1 MRTAILK
8 ALESFFCTVKYKKVI
23 NGQIN
28 EVTTLYVNN
37 SVNQIGGEGDARPC
51 ALPRACTRA
60 PLPHVKLV
68 TDGRKTWLV
77 GEDGESLGIFTKS
90 LVAPPKRLHEFLLQ
104 DQSCKLLPKHRV
116 CNCLKKRI
124 DKNKNR
130 SVKYNVDR
138 KKSHWSNVQRCASLW
153 VCPVCAKPITE
164 GRRSELTIG
173 LDRWKNEFFGGA
185 ILLTLT
191 FSHSI
196 DMPLAVTQLGL
207 RKAYQYFVEHRQ
219 VKKIFEALKV
229 KHKIKGQEVTW
240 GENGWHPHNHILLLT
255 EHKNVGFAVYRDQLA
270 KIWIDCCVKAGLR
283 SPSMKHGL
291 DLQDGSYAEQYVSK
305 WGLPEEM
312 SKGHI
317 KQGRNGGYTPFDLLE
332 LSIEDKPIHGK
343 LPSKL
348 FQEFAVA
355 MKGQRQLVWG
365 RGLKKLLRIDE
376 KTDEEHA
383 QETEKNAIELVSVAN
398 YAFNL
403 LPIYQK
409 RHTYLDLVTADHET
423 GSNTANALLDELHQK
438 YITKIVQTE

>member
-1 MRTAILK
+1 M
-8 ALESFFCTVKYKKVI
+8 Y
-23 NGQIN
+23 G
-28 EVTTLYVNN
+28 NN
-37 SVNQIGGEGDARPC
+37 DVCQRGGEGVARPC
-51 ALPRACTRA
+51 ALLRACTRA
-60 PLPHVKLV
+60 PAPLPFCKLV
-68 TDGRKTWLV
+68 TNGSGKVWAVDENGKP
-77 GEDGESLGIFTKS
+77 LGIFTKS

-124 DKNKNR
+124 DKHKNR
-130 SVKYNVDR
+130 TVKYNESR
-138 KKSHWSNVQRCASLW
+138 KKAHWSNVQRCASLW

-164 GRRSELTIG
+164 GRRTELSIG
-173 LDRWKNEFFGGA
+173 LERWKKEFLGGCL
-185 ILLTLT
+185 LLTLT

-219 VKKIFEALKV
+219 VKKIFEFLGV
-229 KHKIKGQEVTW
+229 QHKIKGQEITW
-240 GENGWHPHNHILLLT
+240 GENGWHPHNHILLFT
-255 EHKNVGFAVYRDQLA
+255 QHAVHGFASYRDQLA
-270 KIWIDCCVKAGLR
+270 RIWMDSCIKAGLR

-291 DLQDGSYAEQYVSK
+291 DIQDGSHADKYVAK
-305 WGLPEEM
+305 WGLPEELT
-312 SKGHI
+312 KGHM
-317 KQGRNGGYTPFDLLE
+317 KKGKNGGYTPFDLLE

-348 FQEFAVA
+348 FQEYAIV

-376 KTDEEHA
+376 KTDEELA

-403 LPIYQK
+403 LTIYQK
-409 RHTYLDLVTADHET
+409 RHVYLELVTADYET
-423 GSNTANALLDELHQK
+423 GTNTANELLDALHQEH
-438 YITKIVQTE
+438 ITRMVQTE

>member
-1 MRTAILK
+1 MYDQNIQNP
-8 ALESFFCTVKYKKVI
+8 S
-23 NGQIN
+23 
-28 EVTTLYVNN
+28 
-37 SVNQIGGEGDARPC
+37 GGEGVARPC
-51 ALPRACTRA
+51 ALLRACTRA
-60 PLPHVKLV
+60 PAPLPFCKLV
-68 TDGRKTWLV
+68 TNGSGKVWAVDENGKP
-77 GEDGESLGIFTKS
+77 LGIFTKS

-124 DKNKNR
+124 DKHKNR
-130 SVKYNVDR
+130 TVKYNESR
-138 KKSHWSNVQRCASLW
+138 KKAHWSNVQRCASLW

-164 GRRSELTIG
+164 GRRTELSIG
-173 LDRWKNEFFGGA
+173 LERWKKEFLGGCL
-185 ILLTLT
+185 LLTLT

-219 VKKIFEALKV
+219 VKKIFEFLGV
-229 KHKIKGQEVTW
+229 QHKIKGQEITW
-240 GENGWHPHNHILLLT
+240 GENGWHPHNHILLFT
-255 EHKNVGFAVYRDQLA
+255 QHAVHGFASYRDQLA
-270 KIWIDCCVKAGLR
+270 RIWMDSCIKAGLR

-291 DLQDGSYAEQYVSK
+291 DIQDGSHADKYVAK
-305 WGLPEEM
+305 WGLPEELT
-312 SKGHI
+312 KGHM
-317 KQGRNGGYTPFDLLE
+317 KKGKNGGYTPFDLLE

-348 FQEFAVA
+348 FQEYAIV

-376 KTDEEHA
+376 KTDEELA

-403 LPIYQK
+403 LTIYQK
-409 RHTYLDLVTADHET
+409 RHVYLELVTADYET
-423 GSNTANALLDELHQK
+423 GTNTANELLDALHQEH
-438 YITKIVQTE
+438 ITRMVQTE